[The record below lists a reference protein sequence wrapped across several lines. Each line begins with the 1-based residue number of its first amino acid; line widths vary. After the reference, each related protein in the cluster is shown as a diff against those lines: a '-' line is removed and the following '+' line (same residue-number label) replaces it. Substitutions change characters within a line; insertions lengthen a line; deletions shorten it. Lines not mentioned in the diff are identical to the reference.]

1 MADYTLNGDIP
12 ARRVVI
18 TGMGVVAPN
27 GSDLPSF
34 WDSIV
39 KGSSAAAPVTRFDT
53 SDFPTKIGCE
63 IKGFDPRKYMDFK
76 KAKRFELSIQYGIA
90 ASSLAVR
97 DAGIDFE
104 KMDPD
109 RVGVV
114 EGTSLSATESSL
126 KGQATLLSKGYT
138 HMSPFAL
145 INGHFGAG
153 SGEIAL
159 ELGIKGYA
167 VTMSSGSAT
176 GNDTIGYALSMIR
189 DDDVDVVLAG
199 GAEAPFIPALWGIFC
214 LTKVMTT
221 RNDNPRGAMR
231 PLDKTHDGFLLGEGA
246 GFLVLEELS
255 HALAR
260 GARIYAEVASHGRSC
275 EAYHSV
281 APHPEGLGMHRAM
294 ENALRKARMH
304 ASEID
309 YVNIHGTATS
319 TYDQVEIRAIK
330 SLFGKYAPR
339 VAVSGTKPITGH
351 LLAAAG
357 AVETIICALAIK
369 NRTIPFTLNLTN
381 PDEGCD
387 GDLVSGQSRPYP
399 LRAVMNVSC
408 GFGGKNA
415 CLIIKE
421 YPPRP

>member
-1 MADYTLNGDIP
+1 MADYALNNDQAG
-12 ARRVVI
+12 RRVVI

-27 GSDLPSF
+27 GSDLASF
-34 WDSIV
+34 WESIV
-39 KGSSAAAPVTRFDT
+39 KGVSAAAPVTRFDT
-53 SDFPTKIGCE
+53 SAFPTKIGCE
-63 IKGFDPRKYMDFK
+63 VKGFDPRQHMDFK

-90 ASSLAVR
+90 ASRLAVK
-97 DAGIDFE
+97 DAGIDFT

-126 KGQATLLSKGYT
+126 KGQATLLSRGYT

-145 INGHFGAG
+145 INGHFGGG

-159 ELGIKGYA
+159 ELGVKGYA
-167 VTMSSGSAT
+167 VTYSSGSAS
-176 GNDTIGYALSMIR
+176 GNDAIGYARSMIQ
-189 DDDVDVVLAG
+189 DDDVDVVVAG

-221 RNDNPRGAMR
+221 RNDNPQGAMR
-231 PLDKTHDGFLLGEGA
+231 PLDKAHDGFLLGEGS

-260 GARIYAEVASHGRSC
+260 GAKIYAELAGYGRSC

-281 APHPEGLGMHRAM
+281 APHPDGLGMRRAM
-294 ENALRKARMH
+294 EKALRKARLH
-304 ASEID
+304 PSEIN
-309 YVNIHGTATS
+309 YINIHGTATS
-319 TYDQVEIRAIK
+319 TYDRVEISAIK
-330 SLFGKYAPR
+330 SLFGAHAPQ
-339 VAVSGTKPITGH
+339 VAVSATKPITGH

-357 AVETIICALAIK
+357 AIETIICALAVK
-369 NRTIPFTLNLTN
+369 NREIPFTLNLKN

-399 LRAVMNVSC
+399 LHAVMNVNC

-415 CLIIKE
+415 CLILKE
-421 YPPRP
+421 YPERP